1 MEKLEVGKKITV
13 DASVPM
19 VNPEDW
25 FNDMI
30 EDGVSVEEALDTII
44 VDSIVMNK
52 VNEMVEEQDPDDE
65 MEMFGSHEGVTGLGG
80 GMVEVTI
87 ESLKDHRQT

>member
-19 VNPEDW
+19 LNPEDW

-44 VDSIVMNK
+44 VASIVMNK
-52 VNEMVEEQDPDDE
+52 VNEMFEEQDPADE
-65 MEMFGSHEGVTGLGG
+65 MRDAL
-80 GMVEVTI
+80 TI
-87 ESLKDHRQT
+87 AAAAMINPAEA